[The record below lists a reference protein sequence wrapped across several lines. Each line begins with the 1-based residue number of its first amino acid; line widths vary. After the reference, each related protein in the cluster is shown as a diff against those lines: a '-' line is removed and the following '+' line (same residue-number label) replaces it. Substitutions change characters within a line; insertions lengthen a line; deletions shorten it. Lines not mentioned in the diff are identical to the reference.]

1 MNAKIFAA
9 VAFVALLAVA
19 GIRFMGDSGA
29 QDASTMAPTPMTA
42 PASSDAA
49 LASLVASVDQPDDV
63 ITVYKSPTC
72 GCCGDWVEHMR
83 ENGFTVNVID
93 EPAMMAVKTAV
104 GLPDEMASCHTAM
117 IGGEVVE
124 GHVPAETLRRYLAD
138 ATMRAQYDGLS
149 VPGMPVG
156 SPGMEVEGQPAD
168 AYDIVA
174 FTKGGQTAT
183 FESR

>member
-1 MNAKIFAA
+1 MNAKTFAA
-9 VAFVALLAVA
+9 VAFVALLAVV
-19 GIRFMGDSGA
+19 GLRLMGGSGSGGV
-29 QDASTMAPTPMTA
+29 QLTA
-42 PASSDAA
+42 PEPIVSPTSDAA
-49 LASLVASVDQPDDV
+49 LASLAASVDLPDDV

-83 ENGFTVNVID
+83 ENGFTVNVVD

-174 FTKGGQTAT
+174 FTKSGQSAT
-183 FESR
+183 YESR